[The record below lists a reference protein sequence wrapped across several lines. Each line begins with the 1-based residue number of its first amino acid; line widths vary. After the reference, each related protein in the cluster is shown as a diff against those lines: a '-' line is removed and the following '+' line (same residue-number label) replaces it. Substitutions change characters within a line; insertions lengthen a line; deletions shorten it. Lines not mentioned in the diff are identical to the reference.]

1 MTAPGEVVIEAGA
14 PAPAPDRRW
23 RGWVAA
29 GAAVLV
35 LVLTAVV
42 AFRLGAGGA
51 PRAQVTASPKA
62 SPTRPPTSSEIYAA
76 LAPSVVSILYLGAG
90 TTPERLGTGVIASNT
105 GIVLTAYHVVQGGGS
120 IQLVF
125 ADGTKSA
132 ATLVGADPSIDIAAL
147 AAETLPNVVVPAV
160 LGNSG
165 RLAIGDTVLAVGNQL
180 GLISS
185 ATTGVVSGLNRES
198 TTDSGAHITG
208 LIQFDAAVNHGS
220 SGGPLVNAKGE
231 TIGIIIALAN
241 PTEAGTFIGI
251 GFAVPIGAAL
261 GAGRGSAGPP
271 GPQQ

>member
-1 MTAPGEVVIEAGA
+1 V
-14 PAPAPDRRW
+14 
-23 RGWVAA
+23 
-29 GAAVLV
+29 
-35 LVLTAVV
+35 
-42 AFRLGAGGA
+42 
-51 PRAQVTASPKA
+51 
-62 SPTRPPTSSEIYAA
+62 
-76 LAPSVVSILYLGAG
+76 
-90 TTPERLGTGVIASNT
+90 
-105 GIVLTAYHVVQGGGS
+105 
-120 IQLVF
+120 
-125 ADGTKSA
+125 
-132 ATLVGADPSIDIAAL
+132 ATLIGADPSLDIAAL
-147 AAETLPNVVVPAV
+147 TSDSLPTVVVPAV
-160 LGNSG
+160 VGNSG
-165 RLAIGDTVLAVGNQL
+165 RLAIGDTVMAIGNQL